1 MCKGG
6 EETNITFEGVFAPLT
21 TPSLK
26 EKISLEKFKENI
38 QKYNS
43 FDLSGYVIL
52 GSSGENVFISDEDSE
67 KLVNA
72 AKESAS
78 KGKKIIVGTAREST
92 KITLDFTN
100 RMAGLGIDAALI
112 RTPSY
117 YKPLMNRE
125 VLKSY
130 YLRVAD
136 QSKVPVIIYSIPRN
150 TGITVESQL
159 IIELSKHPNIAGIKD
174 SSGNLAFQ
182 GEVMPH
188 LNSNFS
194 YLQGSGSIFLPGL
207 LLGAQ
212 GGILALADVAP
223 SQCVD
228 IYKLF
233 LDGKIEEARN
243 LQLSL
248 IPLNKAIIHTFGIP
262 AIKYALDLLG
272 FHGGPPR
279 SPLLPLSEKGKRKI
293 ESLLK
298 ELKFI

>member
-1 MCKGG
+1 M
-6 EETNITFEGVFAPLT
+6 NNAFEGVFAPLT
-21 TPSLK
+21 TPFLK
-26 EKISLEKFKENI
+26 EEISLEKFKENI
-38 QKYNS
+38 QKYNN

-52 GSSGENVFISDEDSE
+52 GSSGENVFISDEDSK
-67 KLVNA
+67 KLVCA

-78 KGKKIIVGTAREST
+78 RGKKIIVGTAREST

-112 RTPSY
+112 RTPGY
-117 YKPLMNRE
+117 YKSLMNRE
-125 VLKSY
+125 ALKSY

-136 QSKVPVIIYSIPRN
+136 QSKVPVIIYYIPRN

-159 IIELSKHPNIAGIKD
+159 IIELSKHPNILGIKD
-174 SSGNLAFQ
+174 SSGNLTFQ
-182 GEVMPH
+182 GEIMPH
-188 LNSNFS
+188 LNSHFS

-207 LLGAQ
+207 LLGAH

-223 SQCVD
+223 GQCVN

-233 LDGKIEEARN
+233 LNGKTEEARK

-248 IPLNKAIIHTFGIP
+248 TPLNKAIIHTFGIP

-279 SPLLPLSEKGKRKI
+279 SPLLPLCENGKREM
-293 ESLLK
+293 ESILK